1 MKTWLACVVAISFLG
16 VAACGGSDDSG
27 GTADAGGSGDGGG
40 GAVAP
45 VISKVAWTTPGT
57 CSGGVASVY
66 TIVTTATDGDTATD
80 QLTYQGTVASC
91 TGTINKVTS
100 TVTCPNAASYQG
112 SVTVKDP
119 QGNMDVQTFLISPC
133 SNGMAP

>member
-1 MKTWLACVVAISFLG
+1 MKHWLACVVAISLLG
-16 VAACGGSDDSG
+16 LAGCGDDTDGG
-27 GTADAGGSGDGGG
+27 GTADAGGGGDGGG
-40 GAVAP
+40 AKAP
-45 VISKVAWTTPGT
+45 VISKVAWTTPSS

-91 TGTINKVTS
+91 TGTINKMTS

-133 SNGMAP
+133 ANGMAP